1 VAQIVSVLC
10 TGASC
15 HKYTYFTI
23 EVTYSAMLY
32 ICVGANAVRD
42 VRAQYFQSRKC
53 WGLSIMSINA
63 DVDGYVAEDPRDSLD
78 DGAT

>member
-1 VAQIVSVLC
+1 MS
-10 TGASC
+10 
-15 HKYTYFTI
+15 
-23 EVTYSAMLY
+23 Y
-32 ICVGANAVRD
+32 ICVGANTVRV
-42 VRAQYFQSRKC
+42 VRAQYSQSRKC